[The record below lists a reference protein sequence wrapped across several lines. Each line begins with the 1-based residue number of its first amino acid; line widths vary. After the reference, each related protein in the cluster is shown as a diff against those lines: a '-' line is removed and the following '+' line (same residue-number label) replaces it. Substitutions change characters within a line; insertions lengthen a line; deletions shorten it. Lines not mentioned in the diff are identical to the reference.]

1 MMMVFLSRL
10 GSRSEKPSNSSELSE
25 SLESLE
31 LLASGSLKP
40 RNSLSRSAMVARLT
54 IVVAEFMYLE
64 VVACM
69 AGERLLTNHGL
80 AQILT
85 NPRLVLSRV

>member
-1 MMMVFLSRL
+1 MMMVFLSQS
-10 GSRSEKPSNSSELSE
+10 GSRSEKPSNSSE

-69 AGERLLTNHGL
+69 GGEMLLTNHGL

-85 NPRLVLSRV
+85 NQRLVLSRV